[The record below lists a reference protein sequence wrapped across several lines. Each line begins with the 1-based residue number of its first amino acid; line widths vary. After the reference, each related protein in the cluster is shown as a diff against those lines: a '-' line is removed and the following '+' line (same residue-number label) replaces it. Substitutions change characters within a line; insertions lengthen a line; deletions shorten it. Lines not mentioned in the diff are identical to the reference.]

1 MRLKHPRIVMAC
13 AALAV
18 AGAGAGLAVAS
29 AGTEAAAPE
38 VHAVRGTAPDASV
51 LAAFSTFDDQRGP
64 ISDGSSQAKLEHL
77 LAPAAADGSPAGLAD
92 FDLAR
97 AAPIAGS
104 SADAWIAPAGDG
116 VCIYLPDPVDGY
128 GAGCSTVTQ
137 IDEGRGFS
145 VLFGDLPE
153 GGVMIAVLVPD
164 GAAPPKVT
172 HGDGSVTTL
181 TVHSNLAAAVLQRT
195 DVVDTGGTTL
205 ELSQFVR
212 PTKSRG
218 VSG

>member
-1 MRLKHPRIVMAC
+1 MAC

-18 AGAGAGLAVAS
+18 AGAGTGLTLAS

-38 VHAVRGTAPDASV
+38 VQAVRGDAPNASV
-51 LAAFSTFDDQRGP
+51 MAAFGAFHDQRHP
-64 ISDGSSQAKLEHL
+64 ISDGSSQTKLERL
-77 LAPAAADGSPAGLAD
+77 LAPAAADGSPAGDAD
-92 FDLAR
+92 FALAR
-97 AAPIAGS
+97 VAPIAGS
-104 SADAWIAPAGDG
+104 SADAWIAPAGNG

-128 GAGCSTVTQ
+128 GTGCSTMTQ

-153 GGVMIAVLVPD
+153 GGVMVAVLVPD
-164 GAAPPKVT
+164 GAAAPKVT

-181 TVHSNLAAAVLQRT
+181 AVQSNLAAAVLQRT
-195 DVVDTGGTTL
+195 DALDTGATTL